1 MIAGVRWCAGAL
13 VRDGLKYQV
22 SDALTHSRTHSLTV
36 SMRDSWRHFI
46 AEFIGTFAL
55 VFVGGAA
62 IMTAQMSRSEN
73 LLLTVA
79 VAHGLILAVLVT
91 ATMRISGRPV
101 ISGR

>member
-1 MIAGVRWCAGAL
+1 
-13 VRDGLKYQV
+13 
-22 SDALTHSRTHSLTV
+22 
-36 SMRDSWRHFI
+36 MRDSWRHFV

-62 IMTAQMSRSEN
+62 IMTAQMSRSED

-91 ATMRISGRPV
+91 ATKTVLPNHVKNGVSYSSDSYCSVVHGSGT
-101 ISGR
+101 